1 MLMINHSIFHKFFRR
16 KKYDIFHKKYNID
29 WVNFC
34 DSLLPGAWA
43 TPPPRQLDW
52 TRQPLTICQLKYF
65 STVLFT
71 LCCSR
76 RFIIIQSWSASTWV
90 THRVDGVRWTTACQS
105 TRHMLT
111 PAVARPHCSRRQE
124 SHTRPLLSSIVLIS
138 PPATTAQ
145 RASKQKPQN
154 QAKTVFWGFRNIYWL
169 ILFICRIHFICITRW
184 HPEMKI
190 LWDESRMQQRAIA
203 MIS

>member
-1 MLMINHSIFHKFFRR
+1 MINHGIFHKFFRR

-43 TPPPRQLDW
+43 APPPQQLDW

-71 LCCSR
+71 FCCSR
-76 RFIIIQSWSASTWV
+76 CFIIIQSWSASTWV

-124 SHTRPLLSSIVLIS
+124 SHTRPPPFLHCPYLSTCHHCSASIKAKAAES
-138 PPATTAQ
+138 G
-145 RASKQKPQN
+145 QN
-154 QAKTVFWGFRNIYWL
+154 G
-169 ILFICRIHFICITRW
+169 ILRV
-184 HPEMKI
+184 
-190 LWDESRMQQRAIA
+190 
-203 MIS
+203 